1 MSRFSFKIGNVEFK
15 SKTEYLNL
23 CKESLK
29 TKIINEKIYEAFKV
43 MKSSHEK
50 ICNEP
55 FILTIGKSIKHGNSE
70 CFKIN
75 GIDFSYKTIIETFND
90 NFKTNNLKSLREC
103 IGNEIKNKTKERC
116 EDCGKENDLH
126 CHHVFSFEDMVK
138 DFCKINSLAID
149 EKRFDNETIFSFK
162 SYHEKNS
169 KLKTLCKKCHDNVH
183 QK

>member
-1 MSRFSFKIGNVEFK
+1 MSKFAFKVGNVEFK
-15 SKTEYLNL
+15 SKNEYLTI
-23 CKESLK
+23 CKESLN
-29 TKIINEKIYEAFKV
+29 TGVINEKLIEAFKV

-90 NFKTNNLKSLREC
+90 NFKTNNLRAFREC
-103 IGNEIKNKTKERC
+103 IGNELKEKIQERC
-116 EDCGKENDLH
+116 EVCKRRVTLH
-126 CHHVFSFEDMVK
+126 CHHEFSFKDMVEE
-138 DFCKINSLAID
+138 FCKINSID
-149 EKRFDNETIFSFK
+149 INKKFDNETILSFK
-162 SYHEKNS
+162 IYHEKNS
-169 KLKTLCKKCHDNVH
+169 KLKTLCKNCHDKVH